1 MSTAA
6 QAESADA
13 APRGCVACIGV
24 FDGVHRGH
32 QVLVSYARARA
43 DLRGLPLVVVT
54 FDPHPMAVVRPGHEP
69 TLLATLAH
77 RAELL
82 LNAGADEV
90 DVLEFD
96 TTLAATEPEAFVSD
110 LLVGRLGVRE
120 VVIGENFRFGHR
132 ARGTTET
139 LRAEG
144 ERLGFEVSVLPLAG
158 SGDQRWSSTRTR
170 RLVSAGDVAAAAEAL
185 GRPYRLDGV
194 VVHGDHRG
202 RELGFPTA
210 NMQWS
215 GTPTIPADGVYAGWV
230 LTGAQR
236 YPAAISVG
244 TNPQFDGRERRV
256 EAYVLDR
263 DDLDLYGQDFSV
275 EFTDRIRGQQTFTDV
290 GALVAQMSED
300 VAAARILLGIR
311 A

>member
-6 QAESADA
+6 KPETADA
-13 APRGCVACIGV
+13 AARGCVACVGV

-32 QVLVSYARARA
+32 QALIAFARTRA

-54 FDPHPMAVVRPGHEP
+54 FDPHPMSIVRPGSEP
-69 TLLATLAH
+69 TVLATLEH
-77 RAELL
+77 RIELL
-82 LNAGADEV
+82 LEAGADEV
-90 DVLEFD
+90 AVLQFD
-96 TTLAATEPEAFVSD
+96 TELAATEPETFVEE

-120 VVIGENFRFGHR
+120 VVVGENFRFGHR
-132 ARGTTET
+132 ARGTTQT

-144 ERLGFEVSVLPLAG
+144 ERLGFDVSVLPLVG
-158 SGDQRWSSTRTR
+158 SGEQRWSSTGTR
-170 RLVSAGDVAAAAEAL
+170 RLVAAGDVAEAGAAL
-185 GRPYRLDGV
+185 GRHYRLDGV

-210 NMQWS
+210 NMQWTGS
-215 GTPTIPADGVYAGWV
+215 PTIPADGVYAGW
-230 LTGAQR
+230 LNTSTER
-236 YPAAISVG
+236 FPAAISVG

-263 DDLDLYGQDFSV
+263 DDLDLYGQSFSI
-275 EFTDRIRGQQTFTDV
+275 EFADRIRGQETFADLD
-290 GALVAQMSED
+290 GLIARMSED
-300 VAAARILLGIR
+300 VAAARTLLGIS

>member
-1 MSTAA
+1 MSTAPHA
-6 QAESADA
+6 HTPDA
-13 APRGCVACIGV
+13 APSGCVACVGV

-32 QVLVSYARARA
+32 RALVAHARERA
-43 DLRGLPLVVVT
+43 DARGLPLVVVT
-54 FDPHPMAVVRPGHEP
+54 FDPHPMSVVRPGTEP
-69 TLLATLAH
+69 TLLATLDH
-77 RAELL
+77 RIELL
-82 LNAGADEV
+82 LEAGADEV

-96 TTLAATEPEAFVSD
+96 ADLASTEPEEFVEA
-110 LLVGRLGVRE
+110 LLVDRLGVRE
-120 VVIGENFRFGHR
+120 IVVGENFRFGHL

-144 ERLGFEVSVLPLAG
+144 ERLGFEVSVLPLVGAD
-158 SGDQRWSSTRTR
+158 DQRWSSTRTR
-170 RLVSAGDVAAAAEAL
+170 RLIAEGDVDGAARAL

-210 NMQWS
+210 NLQWEGS
-215 GTPTIPADGVYAGWV
+215 PTIPADGVYAGWV
-230 LTGAQR
+230 TTESDR

-263 DDLDLYGQDFSV
+263 DDLDLYGQSIGV
-275 EFTDRIRGQQTFTDV
+275 WFTDRIRGQETFPDAV
-290 GALVAQMSED
+290 ALVERMGDD
-300 VAAARILLGIR
+300 VDAARTLLGIR

>member
-1 MSTAA
+1 MSTAPHA
-6 QAESADA
+6 HAPDA
-13 APRGCVACIGV
+13 APSGCVACVGV

-32 QVLVSYARARA
+32 RALVAHARERA
-43 DLRGLPLVVVT
+43 DARGLPLVVVT
-54 FDPHPMAVVRPGHEP
+54 FDPHPMSVVRPGSEP
-69 TLLATLAH
+69 TLLATLDH
-77 RAELL
+77 RIELL
-82 LNAGADEV
+82 LEAGADEV

-96 TTLAATEPEAFVSD
+96 ADLASTEPEEFVEA
-110 LLVGRLGVRE
+110 LLVDRLGVRE
-120 VVIGENFRFGHR
+120 IVVGENFRFGHR

-144 ERLGFEVSVLPLAG
+144 ERLGFEVSVLPLVGAD
-158 SGDQRWSSTRTR
+158 DQRWSSTRTR
-170 RLVSAGDVAAAAEAL
+170 RLIAEGDVDGAARAL

-210 NMQWS
+210 NLRWEGS
-215 GTPTIPADGVYAGWV
+215 PTIPADGVYAGWV
-230 LTGAQR
+230 TTESDR

-263 DDLDLYGQDFSV
+263 DDLDLYGQSIGV
-275 EFTDRIRGQQTFTDV
+275 WFTDRIRGQETFPDAV
-290 GALVAQMSED
+290 ALVERMGED
-300 VAAARILLGIR
+300 VDAVRTLLGIR